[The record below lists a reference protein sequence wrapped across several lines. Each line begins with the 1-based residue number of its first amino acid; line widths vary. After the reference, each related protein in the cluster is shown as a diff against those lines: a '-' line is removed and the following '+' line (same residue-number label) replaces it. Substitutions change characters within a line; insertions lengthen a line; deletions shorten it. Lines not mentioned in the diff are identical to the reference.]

1 MKNKQTIILLFI
13 ANIISGF
20 AQGITMLA
28 IPWYFTKVFSM
39 ESFFALVY
47 ATTTFICIFWGLYA
61 GVIVDKYSRKKVFLI
76 LNLISGIIVTSIA
89 LIGYKNGNIPI
100 PLIVAVFSMMLL
112 NFNVHYPNLY
122 AFCQELTKKKDYKKI
137 TSYLEI
143 AGQTTTVLSAAI
155 AAILIEGTNNQI
167 LYLLGIEFKLP
178 FDIQAWTLKKIFL
191 LDGITY
197 FASLLVIFMI
207 PYKAT
212 LKKTNNETMLKRMQE
227 GISFLL
233 NNKWIFVF
241 GIFSYTLFAFLLAEL
256 FVVFPSYVNNY
267 LKQGADVMA
276 SSEVYYSLGALFS
289 GFFIGSIFAKRN
301 SVFSVITLILIA
313 SGSFLMLCFIK
324 KLLLFFIASFL
335 IGFTNAGVR
344 IFRTTYLFNRVPNN
358 IIGRVNSVL
367 GTINTFIRVLL
378 ILVFSASFFSYEENI
393 KWAYLIGAVFLFGC
407 VIPLISNY
415 KNITNIKD
423 IKE

>member
-167 LYLLGIEFKLP
+167 LYLFQMKHV
-178 FDIQAWTLKKIFL
+178 FFL
-191 LDGITY
+191 
-197 FASLLVIFMI
+197 SL
-207 PYKAT
+207 
-212 LKKTNNETMLKRMQE
+212 
-227 GISFLL
+227 
-233 NNKWIFVF
+233 
-241 GIFSYTLFAFLLAEL
+241 
-256 FVVFPSYVNNY
+256 
-267 LKQGADVMA
+267 
-276 SSEVYYSLGALFS
+276 
-289 GFFIGSIFAKRN
+289 
-301 SVFSVITLILIA
+301 
-313 SGSFLMLCFIK
+313 
-324 KLLLFFIASFL
+324 
-335 IGFTNAGVR
+335 
-344 IFRTTYLFNRVPNN
+344 
-358 IIGRVNSVL
+358 
-367 GTINTFIRVLL
+367 
-378 ILVFSASFFSYEENI
+378 
-393 KWAYLIGAVFLFGC
+393 
-407 VIPLISNY
+407 
-415 KNITNIKD
+415 
-423 IKE
+423 